1 MIEPMVS
8 GQWFVK
14 MDNMAERAVQA
25 VRSKEITIIPASFEK
40 VWYNWLEN
48 IHDWCV
54 SRQLWWGHRI
64 PAYYIEGSDRTEY
77 VIARSMA
84 DAQVK
89 AKEKWGKD
97 GLVLVQD
104 EDVLDTW
111 FRLVT
116 AYLILSYSLLS
127 HPLHPPDNA

>member
-1 MIEPMVS
+1 MVS

-14 MDNMAERAVQA
+14 MDNMAERAVNA
-25 VRSKEITIIPASFEK
+25 VRNKEITIIPDRFEK

-64 PAYYIEGSDRTEY
+64 PAYYVEGSDRSEFI
-77 VIARSMA
+77 IARSLE
-84 DAQVK
+84 DAQ
-89 AKEKWGKD
+89 AKSVEKFGKE

-111 FRLVT
+111 FRLVIT
-116 AYLILSYSLLS
+116 TSMQMQLSDMACCRF
-127 HPLHPPDNA
+127 LHKT

>member
-1 MIEPMVS
+1 MLLFVNFSGGEVIEPMVS

-14 MDNMAERAVQA
+14 MDNMAARAVQA
-25 VRSKEITIIPASFEK
+25 VRSKEITIIPDRFEK

-64 PAYYIEGSDRTEY
+64 PAYYIAGSDRTEY
-77 VIARSMA
+77 VIARSLE

-97 GLVLVQD
+97 GLVLEQD

-111 FRLVT
+111 FR
-116 AYLILSYSLLS
+116 
-127 HPLHPPDNA
+127 

>member
-1 MIEPMVS
+1 MVS

-25 VRSKEITIIPASFEK
+25 VRSKEITIIPAQFEK

-77 VIARSMA
+77 VIARDMD
-84 DAQVK
+84 DAHMK

-97 GLVLVQD
+97 DLVLVQD

-111 FRLVT
+111 FR
-116 AYLILSYSLLS
+116 
-127 HPLHPPDNA
+127 